1 MDRGR
6 GVEGPYSHWFVIMCV
21 CIASCLASTL
31 PYFAKIDLVGS
42 ETKLESS
49 IKQEQSFP

>member
-1 MDRGR
+1 MNGQ
-6 GVEGPYSHWFVIMCV
+6 GEGWKALNRTGLLSCV

-31 PYFAKIDLVGS
+31 PYFAKIDLVES